1 MKPLSTH
8 RITKFV
14 AAAALAGLSIVSAY
28 AAPSEPN
35 YLTPIDSPID
45 VTTITSAHVG
55 GSVSSQLN
63 KFNTY
68 LEAIKDQLEEND
80 ALGNAVANDTLR
92 TPNLTDGVGGPFLA
106 ATDLNFIEA
115 VKQAVVASPTDTDG
129 IITAAVLYKP
139 AKIQSIL
146 TAVAAAQPDKAAIAV
161 AAAAAA
167 NPGKA
172 GSAATGAILGLI
184 SLNTVPNNELADEA
198 AAAAVIEGTRT
209 LIEGVAKAAVA
220 STKKANG
227 AGSGQQLIT
236 AKAVAHSMLDT
247 FLTQAAS
254 SNAEL
259 YIDDIARGAILG
271 AKGFTDVTQ
280 AQMAAELIAVI
291 SLPAHAALK
300 TEKNVVNLSMGAVQ
314 GAAVVGGFADAVKT
328 AIVTALTPGALAD
341 AVTIG
346 ARFNIAIRNGV
357 DKVVAFDNELTS
369 ADYSN
374 IYAAIS
380 GAVQGS
386 KGKVADYVTKAFDV
400 ANRPVGPLFTTDMQK
415 DIVAAAVTGNMAS
428 VSKIVTAAI
437 AAGATASDA
446 VKAAI
451 PAATDGQSGMAV
463 LAAIKNNQVAL
474 SAAAAQ
480 GVLDDAITAAVT
492 AGYNRALPGMALNA
506 VKARKDIDNELV
518 TTAITAVPIG
528 WEEAVAA
535 FIVANNPKDVI
546 PSALNTNKTSAIA
559 AADAANI
566 APLGPKFGLVDVDGV
581 KLAVELAIRA
591 KSSSKTQFD
600 DAVASLTGVLPAVG
614 LVPETTVSGAGKT
627 RAVLFGIG
635 AANTKLA
642 VPLMAATLRANGP
655 DSSLLDYAISLNQ
668 KGAAATTLAYQTAQ
682 DVIAHPDNIFDV
694 VDHQILTNPKAGA
707 EILSAAVAARPEY
720 AHYSARAAAFRAPAL
735 VGKIATAA
743 IQYAHMRTNPADD
756 PAAVAAISAATV
768 LGLIDAKQTSA
779 KTTALM
785 TAAITGLVKGTM
797 SFSNTYAAGG
807 KDDKNGLQGN
817 AVGFPEATGAGPLV
831 TDVKPAS
838 GPTAVRSKGSAGVIT
853 GAIAQ
858 LQAEGATTLSALSIT
873 AITAA
878 GKAAKAHA
886 LAIAQAAG
894 AAAQAVAAAGGQVFA
909 GFTAIANALSSTGV
923 SGLENAARVGA
934 AQFTAGTYGAGYAGL
949 WRTGPYSHHSGSG
962 DPVTNLLNF

>member
-1 MKPLSTH
+1 MNTH

-14 AAAALAGLSIVSAY
+14 AAAGLAGLSIVSAY
-28 AAPSEPN
+28 AAPN

-80 ALGNAVANDTLR
+80 VLGNAVANDTLR

-184 SLNTVPNNELADEA
+184 SLNTVPNNELAAEA

-227 AGSGQQLIT
+227 AGAGQQLIT

-259 YIDDIARGAILG
+259 YIHDIARGAILG

-280 AQMAAELIAVI
+280 AEMAAELIAVI
-291 SLPAHAALK
+291 SLPEHTLLK

-314 GAAVVGGFADAVKT
+314 GAAVVGGFAEAVKT

-346 ARFNIAIRNGV
+346 ARFNIAIRNGGV
-357 DKVVAFDNELTS
+357 DKVAAFDNELTS

-386 KGKVADYVTKAFDV
+386 EGKVADYVTKAFSV
-400 ANRPVGPLFTTDMQK
+400 ANRPAGLLFTTDMQK

-451 PAATDGQSGMAV
+451 PAATDGLSGMAV
-463 LAAIKNNQVAL
+463 LAAIKNNLVAL
-474 SAAAAQ
+474 STVAAQ

-492 AGYNRALPGMALNA
+492 AGYNRALPEMALNA

-518 TTAITAVPIG
+518 ATAIAAVPNG

-559 AADAANI
+559 AA
-566 APLGPKFGLVDVDGV
+566 GLKGGADVGGV

-591 KSSSKTQFD
+591 KSSSDTQFD

-614 LVPETTVSGAGKT
+614 IVPATTVSGAGRT

-694 VDHQILTNPKAGA
+694 VDHQILTNPEEGA

-756 PAAVAAISAATV
+756 TAAVAAISAATV
-768 LGLIDAKQTSA
+768 LGLIDAKQIST

-838 GPTAVRSKGSAGVIT
+838 GTTAVRSKGSAGVIT

-858 LQAEGATTLSALSIT
+858 LQAAGDTTLSALSIT

-878 GKAAKAHA
+878 GKVAKAHA

-894 AAAQAVAAAGGQVFA
+894 AAAQAVAAAGGEVFA
-909 GFTAIANALSSTGV
+909 GFTAIATALASTGV

-934 AQFTAGTYGAGYAGL
+934 AQFTAGTYGAGYAGISK
-949 WRTGPYSHHSGSG
+949 TGPYSHHSGSG

>member
-1 MKPLSTH
+1 MNTH

-28 AAPSEPN
+28 AAPN

-68 LEAIKDQLEEND
+68 LEAIKDQLEEID

-184 SLNTVPNNELADEA
+184 SLNTVPNNELAAEA

-227 AGSGQQLIT
+227 AGAGQQKIT

-259 YIDDIARGAILG
+259 YIHDIARGAILG

-280 AQMAAELIAVI
+280 AEMAAELIAVI
-291 SLPAHAALK
+291 SLPEHTLLK

-346 ARFNIAIRNGV
+346 ARFNIAIRNGG

-369 ADYSN
+369 ADYTN

-386 KGKVADYVTKAFDV
+386 EGKVADYVTKAFDV
-400 ANRPVGPLFTTDMQK
+400 ANRPAGLLFTTDMQK

-451 PAATDGQSGMAV
+451 PAATDGLSGMAV
-463 LAAIKNNQVAL
+463 LAAIKNNLVAL
-474 SAAAAQ
+474 STVAAQ

-492 AGYNRALPGMALNA
+492 AGYNRALPEMALNA

-518 TTAITAVPIG
+518 ATAIAAVPNG

-546 PSALNTNKTSAIA
+546 PNALNTNKTFAIA
-559 AADAANI
+559 AA
-566 APLGPKFGLVDVDGV
+566 GLKDGADVDGV

-591 KSSSKTQFD
+591 KSSSETQFD

-614 LVPETTVSGAGKT
+614 IVPATTVSGAGRT

-694 VDHQILTNPKAGA
+694 VDHQILTNPEEGA

-756 PAAVAAISAATV
+756 TAAVAAISAATV
-768 LGLIDAKQTSA
+768 LGLIDAKQIST

-838 GPTAVRSKGSAGVIT
+838 GTTAVRSKGSAGVIT

-858 LQAEGATTLSALSIT
+858 LQAEGDTTLSALSIT

-878 GKAAKAHA
+878 GKVAKAHA

-909 GFTAIANALSSTGV
+909 GFAAIATALASTGV

-934 AQFTAGTYGAGYAGL
+934 AQFTAGTYGAGYAGISK
-949 WRTGPYSHHSGSG
+949 TGPYSHHSGSG